1 MFRVLAALAVVF
13 VWTDAIA
20 GDPLFDAARAGDTAG
35 VERLLANGAEAD
47 SRSRDR
53 ATPLIAAAL
62 SDQPD
67 IAALLIAKGADVMA
81 RNSGGFT
88 PLHAAA
94 YSGSVPVAELLLNKG
109 AVLDDAANK
118 AGAAPLMLAAE
129 ENHVAMLE
137 FLIARGADVSKSE
150 IHGYTP
156 LMRAVWKGHEDIV
169 RVLKR
174 HGQACPSVE
183 TLGGAEYGGEEYYQ
197 RCIEVQ
203 E

>member
-1 MFRVLAALAVVF
+1 MLRKLAVLAVILAS
-13 VWTDAIA
+13 TDAVA
-20 GDPLFDAARAGDTAG
+20 GDPLFDAVKAGDSAG
-35 VERLLANGAEAD
+35 VERLLANGAEVD
-47 SRSRDR
+47 SRARDQG
-53 ATPLIAAAL
+53 TPLIAAAL
-62 SDQPD
+62 SGQPD
-67 IAALLIAKGADVMA
+67 IAALLLAKGADVMA

-94 YSGSVPVAELLLNKG
+94 YSGSVPVAELLLEKG

-137 FLIARGADVSKSE
+137 LLIARGADVSKPE

-156 LMRAVWKGHEDIV
+156 LMRAVWKGHKDIV

-174 HGQACPSVE
+174 HGQACPTVE
-183 TLGGAEYGGEEYYQ
+183 TLGGVEYGGEEYYQ
-197 RCIEVQ
+197 RCIEGK